1 MMHFKIDTKEK
12 FKEINLLESE
22 IPAIM
27 TGDLAKMLND
37 ALKTDPRNVILS
49 LKGVETMCEEAGEVL
64 TGIQTRYYDEGV
76 SFVICE
82 MHKNLEETLEETGI
96 LETMN
101 VAPTLSEAWDIVQME
116 EIERE
121 LLSDWE

>member
-1 MMHFKIDTKEK
+1 MNFKINTKEK
-12 FKEINLLESE
+12 FQEIFLNDSE
-22 IPAIM
+22 LPANM
-27 TGDLAKMLND
+27 TGDLVEMLNNVI
-37 ALKTDPRNVILS
+37 KTPPKNVILS
-49 LKGVETMCEEAGEVL
+49 LKEVASISHEVAEAL
-64 TGIQTRYYDEGV
+64 TGIQTMFYDEGF

-82 MHKNLEETLEETGI
+82 IPPALEDQLEEMGI

-121 LLSDWE
+121 LLSDWD